1 MNFKLMIEETLQRID
16 NFFKEK
22 SQKDVYIVYI
32 MVAVIL
38 GSLAYPFYDS
48 STQEFNVI
56 KDKVAQI
63 TTKID
68 ADKIYLKV
76 NTEATVAKL
85 QQDIVALEGEL
96 VTQRD
101 TNKYIKEKIETISS
115 LIYDEVAWGKYL
127 NSISIH
133 AKNHNMKII
142 NFVNTYSL
150 NNEAAFGHVLDIS
163 LEVTGNYLDTVKLVN
178 SLEQSELVVDIHDL
192 DIKAQDALNTK
203 IKISV
208 WGITY

>member
-1 MNFKLMIEETLQRID
+1 MIEETLQRID